1 MEQEAALDLN
11 TVKLVE
17 ELAANAWAPFV
28 VQAYGAWRLRA
39 TFGITK
45 RANSAWTVGPAPEG
59 DWRGSVESF
68 YRRRGLPPCFYIS
81 DATPPAVVDTLVE
94 AGFKPLY
101 PGYFMIGSVR
111 ETLDRLP
118 ADDRFEPVYA
128 EDADELWIADFI
140 RLEGFEPVRAA
151 AYAHIF
157 GAIGP
162 TRTFLRLVDADGALV
177 GLATGVAERGWVGVS
192 NVIVAPERRR
202 QGAAAQLL
210 RALAAWAD
218 REGASRLWLQVVEG
232 NEAAIALYRKAGFD
246 ILSRFHYRQ
255 AR

>member
-1 MEQEAALDLN
+1 MEPEAALDLT

-45 RANSAWTVGPAPEG
+45 RANSAWTVGPLPGG
-59 DWRGSVESF
+59 DWRGNVESF
-68 YRRRGLPPCFYIS
+68 YRRRGLAPCFYIS
-81 DATPPAVVDTLVE
+81 DATPSGVTSALAE
-94 AGFKPLY
+94 AGYEPLY

-111 ETLDRLP
+111 ETLERTA
-118 ADDRFEPVYA
+118 ADDRFAPVYA
-128 EDADELWIADFI
+128 ENADDRWIADFI
-140 RLEGFEPVRAA
+140 RLEGFEPARAP

-162 TRTFLRLVDADGALV
+162 VRTFLRLVDADGALV

-192 NVIVAPERRR
+192 NVIVAPDRRR
-202 QGAAAQLL
+202 QGVAAQLL
-210 RALAAWAD
+210 RALAAWAE
-218 REGASRLWLQVVEG
+218 REGASRLWLQVVES
-232 NEAAIALYRKAGFD
+232 NEPAIALYRKVGFD